1 MRDKYRVLLCL
12 VKSND
17 EARLETKDSLL
28 KLMMQQLADLQKQMI
43 ETLKNDANKSDRK
56 NDLSGGHF
64 HFGTTKAS
72 NLLDGETEDGSDAA
86 SASYLIA
93 IGGSSPEQ
101 TGEGDALARETEHL
115 ANRILRDFDDA
126 ADAMLNKFRLEN
138 PLTIEH
144 GKKAISSM
152 QLNIIQFRATQAY
165 AVETPPALH
174 GESDATD
181 DAAAPI
187 YGIGAGDMKHVSQQ
201 NSRSTAHFF
210 RKNGKRQINIKA

>member
-17 EARLETKDSLL
+17 EARLETKESLL

-72 NLLDGETEDGSDAA
+72 NLFNGETDDGSDAA

-144 GKKAISSM
+144 GKKVISSM

-174 GESDATD
+174 ESDATD

-187 YGIGAGDMKHVSQQ
+187 YGIGAGYMKHVSQQ
-201 NSRSTAHFF
+201 NSHSTAHFL
-210 RKNGKRQINIKA
+210 RKNGKRQVNIKA